1 MKRNFKN
8 MFLKHSDV
16 KGQGQNQS
24 SRSCILLACEG
35 FALEGR
41 KGDKGGWLTMDIG

>member
-1 MKRNFKN
+1 

-24 SRSCILLACEG
+24 SRSCILLACE
-35 FALEGR
+35 ALEGR
-41 KGDKGGWLTMDIG
+41 KGNKGGWLTMDFG

>member
-1 MKRNFKN
+1 

-24 SRSCILLACEG
+24 SRSCILLACED

-41 KGDKGGWLTMDIG
+41 KGDKGGWLTMDFG

>member
-1 MKRNFKN
+1 

-35 FALEGR
+35 FALGFALEGR
-41 KGDKGGWLTMDIG
+41 KGDKGGWLTMDFG